1 MAHLPEMPYSVA
13 SLPRQGPACERQS
26 ARMRIGVL
34 GAGAIG
40 CYVGGRLAAS
50 GVDVEL
56 VGRRP
61 MRGLVTIDL
70 DGTTKSADAR
80 VGTDPNA
87 LATCDVVLVC
97 VKSAQ
102 TAEAAETLATV
113 AFAATIVSMQN
124 GVRNAE
130 VLRERLPNV
139 LGGIVG
145 FNVVSKED
153 GSFRRAT
160 SGPLIVEDRDGA
172 RPIVEA
178 FERAGFEAFAERDIQ
193 SMQWSKLVMNLN
205 NAVSALSNAPTREI
219 VLTPGY
225 RKCVAAIVGEA
236 IGVMRAAGIRPKRIG
251 PLPVSIFPYALRLP
265 TPLIQIVARA
275 QLKIDP
281 EARSSMWEDLAR
293 KRHTEVDFLNGEI
306 VRLAKSIGRT
316 APINARVVDLVHEVE
331 ARREGS
337 PKMSPSELWRALH
350 SVEGARTPA
359 G

>member
-1 MAHLPEMPYSVA
+1 MAHIA
-13 SLPRQGPACERQS
+13 S
-26 ARMRIGVL
+26 MRIGIF

-40 CYVGGRLAAS
+40 CYVGGRLAAN
-50 GVDVEL
+50 GVDVAL
-56 VGRRP
+56 VGRRA
-61 MRGLVTIDL
+61 MHGLVTVDL
-70 DGTTKSADAR
+70 DGTEKRADVD
-80 VGTDPNA
+80 VGTDPKA
-87 LATCDVVLVC
+87 LASCDVVLVC

-102 TAEAAETLATV
+102 TTEAAETLAKIV
-113 AFAATIVSMQN
+113 GAATIVVSMQN
-124 GVRNAE
+124 GVRNAD

-145 FNVVSKED
+145 FNVVSKDD
-153 GSFRRAT
+153 GTFRRAT
-160 SGPLIVEDRDGA
+160 SGPLVVEDRDGA
-172 RPIVEA
+172 RPIVDA
-178 FERAGFEAFAERDIQ
+178 FQRAGFEAFAERDIQ
-193 SMQWSKLVMNLN
+193 SMQWSKLIMNLN

-225 RKCVAAIVGEA
+225 RKCVAAIVEEA
-236 IGVMRAAGIRPKRIG
+236 LGVMRAAGIRPKKIG
-251 PLPVSIFPYALRLP
+251 PLPVAVFPYALRLP
-265 TPLIQIVARA
+265 TPLIKLVARA

-306 VRLAKSIGRT
+306 LRLARSIGKT

-331 ARREGS
+331 SRKEGS
-337 PKMSPSELWRALH
+337 PKMSPGELWRALH

>member
-1 MAHLPEMPYSVA
+1 
-13 SLPRQGPACERQS
+13 
-26 ARMRIGVL
+26 MRIGIF

-40 CYVGGRLAAS
+40 CYVGGRLAAF
-50 GVDVEL
+50 GEDVVL

-61 MRGLVTIDL
+61 MRGLVTVDL
-70 DGTTKSADAR
+70 DGTQKRADVN
-80 VGTDPNA
+80 VGTDPSA

-102 TAEAAETLATV
+102 SAEAGETLSKIVSPKAIV
-113 AFAATIVSMQN
+113 VSMQN
-124 GVRNAE
+124 GVRNAD
-130 VLRERLPNV
+130 VLREHLPNV

-145 FNVVSKED
+145 FNVVSKDD
-153 GSFRRAT
+153 GTFRRAT
-160 SGPLIVEDRDGA
+160 SGPLVVEHQEGA
-172 RPIVEA
+172 RAIVEA
-178 FERAGFEAFAERDIQ
+178 FARAGFEAIADPDIA

-225 RKCVAAIVGEA
+225 RKCVAAIVSEA
-236 IGVMRAAGIRPKRIG
+236 LGVMRAAGIRPKRIG
-251 PLPVSIFPYALRLP
+251 PLPVAVFPYALRLP
-265 TPLIQIVARA
+265 TPLIQVVARA

-306 VRLAKSIGRT
+306 VRLAKSIGKT

-337 PKMSPSELWRALH
+337 PKMSPDDLWRALH
-350 SVEGARTPA
+350 SVEVARTPP

>member
-1 MAHLPEMPYSVA
+1 MSK
-13 SLPRQGPACERQS
+13 
-26 ARMRIGVL
+26 MRIGIF

-40 CYVGGRLAAS
+40 CYVGGRLAAC
-50 GVDVEL
+50 GEDVVL
-56 VGRRP
+56 VGRRA

-70 DGTTKSADAR
+70 DGTSKSADAV
-80 VGTDPNA
+80 VGTDPSA
-87 LATCDVVLVC
+87 LASCDAVLVC

-102 TAEAAETLATV
+102 TAEAAETLAKIV
-113 AFAATIVSMQN
+113 APATIVASMQN
-124 GVRNAE
+124 GVRNAD
-130 VLRERLPNV
+130 VLREHLPNV

-153 GSFRRAT
+153 GTFRRAT
-160 SGPLIVEDRDGA
+160 SGPLVVEDRDGA
-172 RPIVEA
+172 AAVVDA

-225 RKCVAAIVGEA
+225 RRCVAAIVGEA
-236 IGVMRAAGIRPKRIG
+236 IDVMRAAGIHPKKIG

-306 VRLAKSIGRT
+306 VRLAKSIGKP
-316 APINARVVDLVHEVE
+316 APVNARVVDLVHDVE
-331 ARREGS
+331 SRREGS
-337 PKMSPSELWRALH
+337 PKMSPETLWRALH
-350 SVEGARTPA
+350 SDEPARTPA

>member
-1 MAHLPEMPYSVA
+1 MAHIDS
-13 SLPRQGPACERQS
+13 
-26 ARMRIGVL
+26 MRIGIF

-40 CYVGGRLAAS
+40 CYIGGRLASS
-50 GVDVEL
+50 GVDVVI

-61 MRGLVTIDL
+61 MRGLVTVDL
-70 DGTTKSADAR
+70 DGTEKRADT
-80 VGTDPNA
+80 VVDTDPKA
-87 LATCDVVLVC
+87 LAGCDAVLVC

-102 TAEAAETLATV
+102 TVEAAETLSKV
-113 AFAATIVSMQN
+113 VGPATIVSMQN

-130 VLRERLPNV
+130 VLRERLENV

-145 FNVVSKED
+145 FNVVSKDD
-153 GSFRRAT
+153 GTFRRAT
-160 SGPLIVEDRDGA
+160 SGPLVIEDGQGA
-172 RPIVEA
+172 KPIIESFV
-178 FERAGFEAFAERDIQ
+178 RAGFEAFAERDIQ
-193 SMQWSKLVMNLN
+193 SMQWSKLIMNLN

-225 RKCVAAIVGEA
+225 RKCVAAIVSEA
-236 IGVMRAAGIRPKRIG
+236 LGVMHAAGIRPKRIG
-251 PLPVSIFPYALRLP
+251 PLPVGVFPYALRLP

-306 VRLAKSIGRT
+306 VRLAKSIGKP

-350 SVEGARTPA
+350 S
-359 G
+359 